1 MKRIYI
7 IKIFGSYKILE
18 NWVESEEHSTRSK
31 FFYVKQGQEQYE
43 MPNNISV
50 NTGTNKYAE
59 KEHEKFR
66 TAILNQIA
74 MQIGNSEDI
83 KINANGSNTEN
94 VYIVYTFSIQE
105 PDVETIQHYIVGD
118 YKYVLVHET
127 IFDNTEKEETDNVA
141 KEIINTFKWKE

>member
-18 NWVESEEHSTRSK
+18 NWVESEEHSTRNK

-59 KEHEKFR
+59 NEHEKFR

-74 MQIGNSEDI
+74 MQIGDSEDI

-94 VYIVYTFSIQE
+94 GYIVYTFSIQE

>member
-1 MKRIYI
+1 
-7 IKIFGSYKILE
+7 
-18 NWVESEEHSTRSK
+18 
-31 FFYVKQGQEQYE
+31 

-59 KEHEKFR
+59 NEHEKFR

-74 MQIGNSEDI
+74 MQVGDSENI

-94 VYIVYTFSIQE
+94 GYIVYTFSIQE